1 MPNWVYNHLA
11 IEGNDSDIIKLK
23 NQLNTPFTRDF
34 TEYKS
39 VDGEL
44 QKIAETKTFSNPVFA
59 FWNIIKPEDMHAYI
73 YDEDTGVPDNPEDSN
88 AWFKSN
94 NWYDWNI
101 RNWGTKWDVAVAD
114 EEKYPDTY
122 VMEQKQDFISY
133 RFDTAWAVPLNAI
146 KTLSTQYPSLKF
158 SLSYEEETSWGGEVE
173 FTNGNMVETNE
184 YEYRCECGE
193 EWKETPELDD
203 DGQCPECAKE
213 EVNG

>member
-23 NQLNTPFTRDF
+23 NQLNTPITRDF
-34 TEYKS
+34 TDYKS

-73 YDEDTGVPDNPEDSN
+73 FDEDTGVPDNAEDS
-88 AWFKSN
+88 
-94 NWYDWNI
+94 
-101 RNWGTKWDVAVAD
+101 KWA
-114 EEKYPDTY
+114 
-122 VMEQKQDFISY
+122 M
-133 RFDTAWAVPLNAI
+133 PLNAI

-158 SLSYEEETSWGGEVE
+158 TLSYEEETSWGGEVE
-173 FTNGNMVETNE
+173 FTNGNMVEINE
-184 YEYRCECGE
+184 YEFRCECGE
-193 EWKETPELDD
+193 EYKETPELDD